1 MKHIIL
7 PHRLSVFLLILLLPT
22 TVIAQDNVQSSMEV
36 NRDIRGL
43 DGQCSLR
50 DSDASLL
57 KDDYMP
63 NIQSIVDNAV
73 LDADGISCSLDGL
86 EDYNIFGKTF
96 VLNGIMQASLPACST
111 KIGSCGDSEIF
122 LAKNQNGMP
131 TFIEIK
137 NKDSGARTTLIACED
152 DATSF
157 HTLTEDSYDPEKL
170 ALIGFGDMMYAGNT
184 RNLFQREKEPMLV
197 DVDEQVRHLTDSN
210 PTCSIRREVQVAIAY
225 DARFC
230 ANQAPTDGIAA
241 VQAIF
246 AQAKLMYDATTCVEL
261 ALTTVE
267 GSCIVG
273 DTPYN
278 DLLLFP
284 EGPSG
289 CDYNPSAP
297 VVGTLGYLQRLQTY
311 WNGGGRPGGS
321 VTDDLDVDA
330 AHLFTGMFTDD
341 PVVGCA
347 FNAAV
352 CTDSAYGANAL
363 RFSIDVNAII
373 FAHEL
378 GHNLDGSHQ
387 DPPTDHVMDAVLN
400 LNAVAFNNG
409 FASVSHLEFEA
420 YLDTVACDADVP
432 STTAP
437 TPPTLAPMAAP
448 VGPVTAAPVTAPTTA
463 APVTVNPPPPPI
475 TSAPTLP
482 TTSPNPNKS
491 GKGRNKSGK
500 GTSSPTIPGGPSS
513 SNSKSGKGS
522 KRL

>member
-1 MKHIIL
+1 MEQ
-7 PHRLSVFLLILLLPT
+7 
-22 TVIAQDNVQSSMEV
+22 QDNVQSSMEV

-96 VLNGIMQASLPACST
+96 VLNGIMQASLPACFT
-111 KIGSCGDSEIF
+111 KTGSCGDSEIF

-137 NKDSGARTTLIACED
+137 NKDSGATTTLIACED

-184 RNLFQREKEPMLV
+184 RNLVQREKEPILA

-210 PTCSIRREVQVAIAY
+210 PMCSIRREVQVVIAY

-230 ANQAPTDGIAA
+230 VDNPDGTVA
-241 VQAIF
+241 VQRIVAR
-246 AQAKLMYDATTCVEL
+246 AKLMYDKTTCVEL
-261 ALTTVE
+261 VLSSVE
-267 GSCIVG
+267 GSCDVG
-273 DTPYN
+273 VTPYN
-278 DLLLFP
+278 DLSLFP
-284 EGPSG
+284 VGPSG
-289 CDYNPSAP
+289 CDYDPDAP
-297 VVGTLGYLQRLQTY
+297 VDGTLGYLQHLQTY
-311 WNGGGRPGGS
+311 WNDIRPDGS
-321 VTDDLDVDA
+321 ITLDSDVDA
-330 AHLFTGMFTDD
+330 AHLFTGEFTDFTAVG
-341 PVVGCA
+341 VVGCA
-347 FNAAV
+347 FKGAV

-448 VGPVTAAPVTAPTTA
+448 IGPVTAAPVTAPTTA
-463 APVTVNPPPPPI
+463 APVTVNPPPPV
-475 TSAPTLP
+475 TRNPTLP